1 MAIKPS
7 ASVNRQTESEADR
20 MVAMLKSLVGAWVRG
35 NHAGQGETAAT
46 PSDEGDDNGGDTE
59 TDTPSQ
65 DSEDLDDPSLNDQ
78 RFRSRKVY
86 YLAPNALQKMDKIP
100 ARPSACRKV
109 FRYLSKFDAG
119 TVKAISKELILEKK
133 TVGNALAALKSV
145 KLIQSTDLPKV
156 G

>member
-20 MVAMLKSLVGAWVRG
+20 MVAMLKSLLGAWVKG
-35 NHAGQGETAAT
+35 SPAT
-46 PSDEGDDNGGDTE
+46 PQVTPSEDETDDNGGEGEADNPN
-59 TDTPSQ
+59 PSE
-65 DSEDLDDPSLNDQ
+65 EDLDDPSLNDQ